1 MAAKVKDAEAEV
13 AVLVQFSSP
22 ESAVATAAAAE
33 VVQFSSPELTA
44 VVVAVTVVIPT
55 RRNRYGLYCEKWMI
69 FL

>member
-13 AVLVQFSSP
+13 AVLVQFPSP
-22 ESAVATAAAAE
+22 ESAAAE

-44 VVVAVTVVIPT
+44 VVVVVTVVIPT